1 METITLARDAMN
13 TRFELVLH
21 GGNAPLLRAAGEAA
35 LTEIERIENRLSLF
49 RPATEIA
56 RVNAF
61 AATEPVLVSP
71 EVFALLQRAQHLS
84 TETGGAFDITMA
96 PLLRCWGLLGRNEGR
111 VPNAEELAAAR
122 DIVGMKLVELDA
134 VNRTVRFAKPGV
146 MIDLGAIG
154 KGYAIEQAT
163 EILREAGVT
172 SALLHGGTSS
182 VMAIGAPPDAE
193 AWKVM
198 IDRAVAAPKAFG
210 VSPLHRIPP
219 EAGSHSSGPT
229 PSPGVSGSDVERL
242 DGGVSHRTGE
252 TPVPLSLRDESLS
265 VSAVRAKSFVAEGRT
280 LGHVID
286 PRTGEPTGG
295 ALRAAVVLPS
305 ATEGDAF
312 STALLVLGAEGRERI
327 GQLRPGMRTWLE
339 PWCQ

>member
-21 GGNAPLLRAAGEAA
+21 GTNTPLLRAAGEEA
-35 LTEIERIENRLSLF
+35 LAEIGRIENRLSLF
-49 RPATEIA
+49 RPSTEIA

-71 EVFALLQRAQHLS
+71 EVFALLQRAQRLS
-84 TETGGAFDITMA
+84 AETDGAFDITMA

-111 VPNAEELAAAR
+111 VPGADELAAAR

-134 VNRTVRFAKPGV
+134 ANRTVRFARPGV

-193 AWKVM
+193 AWKVV
-198 IDRAVAAPKAFG
+198 IDRAVTAPKAFG
-210 VSPLHRIPP
+210 VSPLHLIPR
-219 EAGSHSSGPT
+219 EAGADIVGQASRLSG
-229 PSPGVSGSDVERL
+229 GGHECESGHLTE
-242 DGGVSHRTGE
+242 GGSHRTGG
-252 TPVPLSLRDESLS
+252 TPVPLLLRDESLS

-286 PRTGEPTGG
+286 PRTGEPTNG

-327 GQLRPGMRTWLE
+327 EGLRPGMRTWLE
-339 PWCQ
+339 P

>member
-21 GGNAPLLRAAGEAA
+21 GDNPTLLRAAGEEA
-35 LTEIERIENRLSLF
+35 LAEIGRIENRLSLF

-56 RVNAF
+56 RVNAH
-61 AATEPVLVSP
+61 AAKEPVLVSP
-71 EVFALLQRAQHLS
+71 EVFALLQRAQRLS
-84 TETGGAFDITMA
+84 AETGGAFDITMA

-111 VPNAEELAAAR
+111 VPNADELAAAR
-122 DIVGMKLVELDA
+122 DTVGMKLVELDA
-134 VNRTVRFAKPGV
+134 VNRTVRFARPGV

-198 IDRAVAAPKAFG
+198 IDRAVAAD
-210 VSPLHRIPP
+210 VSPLHQIPP
-219 EAGSHSSGPT
+219 EAGADSSGLLRF
-229 PSPGVSGSDVERL
+229 E
-242 DGGVSHRTGE
+242 
-252 TPVPLSLRDESLS
+252 LRDESLS

-339 PWCQ
+339 PWW

>member
-1 METITLARDAMN
+1 MN

-21 GGNAPLLRAAGEAA
+21 GGNATLLRAAGEEA
-35 LTEIERIENRLSLF
+35 LAEIGRIENRLSLF
-49 RPATEIA
+49 RPGTEIA
-56 RVNAF
+56 RVNAI
-61 AATEPVLVSP
+61 AAQEPVLVSP
-71 EVFALLQRAQHLS
+71 EVFALLQRAQRLS
-84 TETGGAFDITMA
+84 AETEGAFDITMA
-96 PLLRCWGLLGRNEGR
+96 PLLRCWGLLGRNEGH
-111 VPNAEELAAAR
+111 VPGADELAAAR
-122 DIVGMKLVELDA
+122 DVVGMKLVELDA
-134 VNRTVRFAKPGV
+134 AGRTVRFAKAGV

-154 KGYAIEQAT
+154 KGYAIEQAA

-182 VMAIGAPPDAE
+182 VQAIGAPPEAD
-193 AWKVM
+193 AWKVV
-198 IDRAVAAPKAFG
+198 INVPAAAD
-210 VSPLHRIPP
+210 VRMRISEQPFPP
-219 EAGSHSSGPT
+219 PPH
-229 PSPGVSGSDVERL
+229 V
-242 DGGVSHRTGE
+242 GGYDY
-252 TPVPLSLRDESLS
+252 PAIMLRDESLS
-265 VSAVRAKSFVAEGRT
+265 VSAVRGKSFVAGGRT

-339 PWCQ
+339 PWW